1 MRYSSGMSGGTGGKQ
16 KALADRAPKS
26 RRASEKKHGASVDHV
41 FEIVR
46 QAIISGRFVPGQRL
60 ILRDLQEEYGFSR
73 STFREAF
80 RRLASERLV
89 SLVPN
94 RGVAVE
100 RLSRQE
106 LIDLFQI
113 RETLEGL
120 AARLAAE
127 RIGDGNNRKIFTDAC
142 KQIRADKRPER
153 TAYIEHNH
161 AFHEAIVAVAG
172 NTRLRDLLLQM
183 RIPILMSL
191 WRQVMTPS
199 DIENSLEEHETII
212 KAILNGEP
220 GKADAAMQRHLH
232 RAAKRT
238 LASFEPH

>member
-1 MRYSSGMSGGTGGKQ
+1 MARLET
-16 KALADRAPKS
+16 KAH
-26 RRASEKKHGASVDHV
+26 ASEAPGKKHGASVDHV

-46 QAIISGRFVPGQRL
+46 QGIISGRFVPGQRL

-89 SLVPN
+89 SLIPN

-100 RLSRQE
+100 KLSRSE
-106 LIDLFQI
+106 LVDLFQI

-120 AARLAAE
+120 ASRLAAE
-127 RIGDGNNRKIFTDAC
+127 RIDEGNNRKRFLEAC
-142 KQIRADKRPER
+142 KQLRANRHPER

-161 AFHEAIVAVAG
+161 AFHEAIMTVAG
-172 NTRLRDLLLQM
+172 NTRLRELLSQM
-183 RIPILMSL
+183 RIPILMAL
-191 WRQVMTPS
+191 WRQVMTPG
-199 DIENSLEEHETII
+199 DIENSMEEHETII

-220 GKADAAMQRHLH
+220 GKADAAMQRHLN

-238 LASFEPH
+238 LASLEAH

>member
-1 MRYSSGMSGGTGGKQ
+1 MLSSGKQ
-16 KALADRAPKS
+16 PGRDPRTSQAEAPPQ
-26 RRASEKKHGASVDHV
+26 KHGAAVDHV

-46 QAIISGRFVPGQRL
+46 QGIASGRFVPGQRL

-100 RLSRQE
+100 KLSKAE

-127 RIGDGNNRKIFTDAC
+127 RIDEDNHRRHFLEAC
-142 KQIRADKRPER
+142 KQMRANKQLER
-153 TAYIEHNH
+153 SAYIETNH
-161 AFHEAIVAVAG
+161 AFHEAIMTIAG
-172 NTRLRDLLLQM
+172 NKRLRELLAQL

-199 DIENSLEEHETII
+199 DIQNSLEEHETII

-220 GKADAAMQRHLH
+220 GKADAAMQRHLN

-238 LASFEPH
+238 LASIE

>member
-1 MRYSSGMSGGTGGKQ
+1 MARLET
-16 KALADRAPKS
+16 KAHAAEAPG
-26 RRASEKKHGASVDHV
+26 KKHGASVDYV

-46 QAIISGRFVPGQRL
+46 QGIISGRFVPGQRL

-89 SLVPN
+89 SLIPN

-100 RLSRQE
+100 KLSRSE
-106 LIDLFQI
+106 LVDLFQY

-127 RIGDGNNRKIFTDAC
+127 RIDEGNNRKRFLEAC
-142 KQIRADKRPER
+142 KQLRANRHPER

-161 AFHEAIVAVAG
+161 TFHEAIVTVAG
-172 NTRLRDLLLQM
+172 NTRLRELLSQM
-183 RIPILMSL
+183 RIPILMAL
-191 WRQVMTPS
+191 WRQVMTPG
-199 DIENSLEEHETII
+199 DIENSMEEHETII

-220 GKADAAMQRHLH
+220 GKADAAMQRHLN

-238 LASFEPH
+238 LASLEAH